1 MKFIQKPSPPFEA
14 FQWFK
19 LGDGP
24 AGVVEDYSKIGD
36 CPWCGKPRAD
46 HGHLNNFRVCP
57 GDWIAEIA
65 SGKWKHFT
73 PAAFEDFCIPV
84 IDIENLVL
92 EGLEKLGFSGLKAE
106 NPI

>member
-24 AGVVEDYSKIGD
+24 VGVVEYKSSPAIGVTRY
-36 CPWCGKPRAD
+36 CIYLSRTQSVEV
-46 HGHLNNFRVCP
+46 NP

-65 SGKWKHFT
+65 PGKWKCFT

-84 IDIENLVL
+84 LVL
-92 EGLEKLGFSGLKAE
+92 EGLKAK